1 MQALWINNNHSRSQ
15 LFTGH
20 EKWDKCQHEVEQ
32 SLTHSDTHECRAFK
46 CRTSCQISPGTFSL
60 KNPRIS
66 RLLMLRLRLKRRKTH
81 FSYKQPVHHLITA
94 VTARSFTSRLSPPL
108 CRSAVGQPSYW
119 FIQPALAPQLKPTIY
134 PYGPQSVPGRFLFK
148 SKIGLLKQFCP
159 LLNNKFSAV

>member
-1 MQALWINNNHSRSQ
+1 MRQMPTWSRTKPYTLPTRMSVEHSNAGLAVRY
-15 LFTGH
+15 H
-20 EKWDKCQHEVEQ
+20 
-32 SLTHSDTHECRAFK
+32 RAHFH
-46 CRTSCQISPGTFSL
+46 L

-94 VTARSFTSRLSPPL
+94 VTAHSFTSRLSPPL